1 MNRNSIPIGL
11 SKYDFKKDKNKYGN
25 TIFSNN
31 PHFMNY
37 LNYNSEEQNRVL
49 NVFLQRG
56 AKS

>member
-1 MNRNSIPIGL
+1 MIL
-11 SKYDFKKDKNKYGN
+11 KKIKINMEN

-56 AKS
+56 EKS